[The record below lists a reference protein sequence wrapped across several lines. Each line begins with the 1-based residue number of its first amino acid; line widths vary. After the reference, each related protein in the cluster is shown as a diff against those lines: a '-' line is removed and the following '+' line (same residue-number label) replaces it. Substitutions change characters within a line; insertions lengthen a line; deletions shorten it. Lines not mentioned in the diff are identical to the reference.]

1 MEVTLGMVPLMIKPI
16 YAFYSGPLLKGSNTG
31 VPQTAVMGQTAS
43 QGEEPSSTHFT
54 PLRKGWEISKGK
66 QIHPRK
72 RNLHPGNLR

>member
-43 QGEEPSSTHFT
+43 QGEEPSSTQGHT
-54 PLRKGWEISKGK
+54 TSERL
-66 QIHPRK
+66 
-72 RNLHPGNLR
+72 GNLKRKTDTPPEN